1 MFDFVEEEFTEEE
14 VLDIITEAYSNS
26 PALEE
31 LMEVVYSKMQVTA
44 TRNAYI
50 EYGATFLSEN
60 AEMLSKH
67 YPSGPV
73 KWPKKYV
80 DNCLALFGFTN
91 ASLKEKVIQLTKE
104 VHATNNFKTI
114 TEVPITVLHVLVIV
128 FGEQIG
134 YRKLKDSAKEQLSV
148 TQYSRMYVKYFQKA
162 LNFNVKA
169 MEYTYTHLS
178 NKYDIT
184 QSDSLLDWIDSTLD
198 TCWNFYRNALLLKPS
213 PKVVVDFLNRLRN
226 SYNQNMHQ
234 LATAYY
240 KSIEENKETGADGDV
255 FDQFT
260 LTGNTVHLRE
270 KLIGLI
276 RAKDE
281 LYAKKTSGLYEGI
294 AKLKS
299 VKKDELYK
307 YAQTI
312 DIDDIAMIIDGI
324 FYVFI
329 IKEGNTLDDINST
342 KFIGRIKGFP
352 TAVDRAIAGKPV
364 IIPLRRKYG
373 YDGEIVKAHICLVA
387 TFMMNRMNQIRN
399 N

>member
-14 VLDIITEAYSNS
+14 ALDIITEDYSNS

-299 VKKDELYK
+299 VKKEELYK

>member
-14 VLDIITEAYSNS
+14 ALDIITEAYSNS

-373 YDGEIVKAHICLVA
+373 YDGEIVKAHICLMCVYI
-387 TFMMNRMNQIRN
+387 MQRINKVKK
-399 N
+399 

>member
-14 VLDIITEAYSNS
+14 ALDIITEAYSNS

-31 LMEVVYSKMQVTA
+31 LMEVVYSKIQVTA

-91 ASLKEKVIQLTKE
+91 ASLKEKVIQLTKD
-104 VHATNNFKTI
+104 VNATNNFKTI

-312 DIDDIAMIIDGI
+312 EIDDIAMIIDGI

>member
-14 VLDIITEAYSNS
+14 ALDIITEAYSNS

-198 TCWNFYRNALLLKPS
+198 TCWNFYRNAFLLKPS

-294 AKLKS
+294 SKLKS
-299 VKKDELYK
+299 VKK
-307 YAQTI
+307 TI
-312 DIDDIAMIIDGI
+312 DIDDTAMIIDGI

>member
-1 MFDFVEEEFTEEE
+1 MFNFVEEEFTEDD
-14 VLDIITEAYSNS
+14 VFNIITEAYSKS
-26 PALEE
+26 PVLDE
-31 LMEVVYSKMQVTA
+31 LMETVYINMQSA
-44 TRNAYI
+44 QARNAYI

-73 KWPKKYV
+73 KWPKKYI

-91 ASLKEKVIQLTKE
+91 ASLKEKIVQLTKE

-148 TQYSRMYVKYFQKA
+148 TQYSRMFNKYFQKK

-169 MEYTYTHLS
+169 MEYTYSHLS
-178 NKYDIT
+178 NKYEIS

-226 SYNQNMHQ
+226 SYNQNMCQ
-234 LATAYY
+234 LAKMYY
-240 KSIEENKETGADGDV
+240 KAIEENKETGNDGDV

-270 KLIGLI
+270 QLIGLI
-276 RAKDE
+276 RSKDE
-281 LYAKKTSGLYEGI
+281 LYFKKTSGLYEGI

-299 VKKDELYK
+299 VKKEELYK
-307 YAQTI
+307 YSQSI
-312 DIDDIAMIIDGI
+312 SIEDIGMLIDGI

-329 IKEGNTLDDINST
+329 VKEGNTLDDINST
-342 KFIGRIKGFP
+342 KFISRIKGFP
-352 TAVDRAIAGKPV
+352 TAVDRAIPGKPV

>member
-14 VLDIITEAYSNS
+14 ALDIITEAYSNS

-31 LMEVVYSKMQVTA
+31 LMEVVYSNMQVTA

-67 YPSGPV
+67 YPNGPV

-240 KSIEENKETGADGDV
+240 KSIEENKETGTDGDV

-260 LTGNTVHLRE
+260 LTGNTIHLRE

-281 LYAKKTSGLYEGI
+281 LYAKNTSGLYEGI

>member
-14 VLDIITEAYSNS
+14 ALDIITEAYSNS

-213 PKVVVDFLNRLRN
+213 PKAVVDFLNRLRN

-234 LATAYY
+234 PATAYY